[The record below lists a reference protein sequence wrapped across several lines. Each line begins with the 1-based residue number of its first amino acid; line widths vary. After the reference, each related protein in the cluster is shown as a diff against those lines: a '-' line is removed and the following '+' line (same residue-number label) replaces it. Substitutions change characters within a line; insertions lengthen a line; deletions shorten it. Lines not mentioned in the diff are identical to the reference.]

1 MIPVELPL
9 TCDLNETLIFTL
21 QLVEVVCQPCDAWIR
36 YVPVRLRVRR
46 EVGILVLG
54 HVLVRVKNFVISVEL
69 IYLLLVKA
77 VDAEGL
83 AFEDVIL
90 VAKTV

>member
-1 MIPVELPL
+1 M
-9 TCDLNETLIFTL
+9 
-21 QLVEVVCQPCDAWIR
+21 
-36 YVPVRLRVRR
+36 
-46 EVGILVLG
+46 VLG
-54 HVLVRVKNFVISVEL
+54 HVLVRVKNFIISIEL

-77 VDAEGL
+77 FDAEGL